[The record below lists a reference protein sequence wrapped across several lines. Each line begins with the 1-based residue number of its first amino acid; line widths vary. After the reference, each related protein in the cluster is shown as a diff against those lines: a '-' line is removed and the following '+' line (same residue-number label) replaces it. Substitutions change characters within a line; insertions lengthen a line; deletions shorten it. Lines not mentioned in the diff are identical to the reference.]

1 MASPR
6 SSASAK
12 RDAEKDSL
20 LGVLLRL
27 VRHPLRAIA
36 MGLAAFC
43 VVSDIALTTGIVS
56 TVLGAMAGVF
66 VGELFGRSRL
76 KLGWVLAGLALFA
89 LGAIGVA
96 AAMVHVESIVS
107 ALGTGGA
114 LRSVGFLRYGAVA
127 FAAVTAMRASARRQ
141 PALLALELAFMVLAV
156 ASALAAHRHGVIA
169 RPLWLSDWAW
179 RQGIDP
185 SDILVAMGVAA
196 ALLAISLLLFERK
209 GRLSIAVLPLLPLL
223 AMLAVSCLEASGAGP
238 ELGEASPDAGD
249 EDGDDPHDM
258 DEGDPD
264 DHGQGHADGGERDR
278 DAGPRRDGGSSSGGD
293 AGARDGGAGGGDGG
307 MDGGAGGGDGGLR
320 DGGSGGAGLD
330 GGDGGGSGGGGDAS
344 TDGGGGGG
352 GADGGS
358 ADGGGGGGGWEG
370 WDAGLD
376 DLELPP
382 ADTSSGDGEGGGSGG
397 PPPDDLF
404 DQPPA
409 TGEASA
415 APTAIVLFEND
426 YSPPSGTY
434 YFRQDVWSDFNGS
447 RLVPSRLPEADR
459 EVARRFPAGRLE
471 VLAPPEE
478 GRTAVVA
485 TVALMVEQDTPFALE
500 SAVWFGDAQN
510 PNRQRFRRAYR
521 FLSRSQSLEYRDLL
535 GHRAGDPEWPP
546 ELRELYLRQHPDP
559 RFAELANEIV
569 NEMPPERRSDPFA
582 RAVAIKLWLDQRLTY
597 STRERHADAQDP
609 TADFLFG
616 NRIGYCVHFSHAATF
631 LYRGAGVPAR
641 VGVGYATP
649 EANRRGGSALL
660 VRSGEAHAWPE
671 LYLED
676 VGWVVLD
683 IAAHENLDP
692 PGPPSDEDLQR
703 LLGEMAREQ
712 PPDPADEAQ
721 REEQRPRTPPASVI
735 GWSLLLL
742 FAAALAVILLVLYGV
757 KLWRRVAP
765 GFAGRAQLP
774 RVAYRLALDRLA
786 EVGLSRELG
795 ETREQFAKRVARA
808 VPSFEEATAMVLQA
822 KLGAPA
828 PIESSPEHDPVR
840 WRVVTKGI
848 RLEVRRST
856 KWWRRVLGL
865 LHPVAFLDAR

>member
-1 MASPR
+1 MASHR
-6 SSASAK
+6 TSASAK

-20 LGVLLRL
+20 FGVLLRL
-27 VRHPLRAIA
+27 ARHPLRALA

-56 TVLGAMAGVF
+56 AVLGAMLGVF
-66 VGELFGRSRL
+66 AGEIFGRSRL
-76 KLGWVLAGLALFA
+76 KLGWVLGGLALFA
-89 LGAIGVA
+89 LGAIGLA
-96 AAMVHVESIVS
+96 AAMVRIESLVS
-107 ALGTGGA
+107 ALGTAGA

-127 FAAVTAMRASARRQ
+127 FAVVTAMRASARRR
-141 PALLALELAFMVLAV
+141 PALLAIELGFVVLAV

-179 RQGIDP
+179 RHGIDP
-185 SDILVAMGVAA
+185 SDILVALGVAA

-209 GRLSIAVLPLLPLL
+209 GRLSFAVLPLLPLL
-223 AMLAVSCLEASGAGP
+223 AMLAVSCLEVSGAGP

-249 EDGDDPHDM
+249 EDGDEPHDM
-258 DEGDPD
+258 DEGDED
-264 DHGQGHADGGERDR
+264 DHGQGSADGGRDG
-278 DAGPRRDGGSSSGGD
+278 DAGARRDGGSSSGGD
-293 AGARDGGAGGGDGG
+293 AGVRDGGAGSGDGGARDGGTSGGDGG
-307 MDGGAGGGDGGLR
+307 AQ
-320 DGGSGGAGLD
+320 DGGSGGPGLD

-344 TDGGGGGG
+344 TDGGGSGG

-358 ADGGGGGGGWEG
+358 TDGGGGGGGWEG

-409 TGEASA
+409 TGDASA
-415 APTAIVLFEND
+415 APMAIVLFESD

-434 YFRQDVWSDFNGS
+434 YFRQDVWSDFNGT

-478 GRTAVVA
+478 GRTAVMA

-500 SAVWFGDAQN
+500 SAVYFGDARN

-521 FLSRSQSLEYRDLL
+521 FLSRSQSLEYAELL
-535 GHRAGDPEWPP
+535 GRRAGNPEWPP

-559 RFAELANEIV
+559 RFFELATEIV
-569 NEMPPERRSDPFA
+569 NEMPPARQSDPFA

-597 STRERHADAQDP
+597 STRERHADVEDP

-671 LYLED
+671 IYLEG
-676 VGWVVLD
+676 VGWIVLD

-692 PGPPSDEDLQR
+692 PGPPSDDDLQR

-712 PPDPADEAQ
+712 PPDPADEARQ
-721 REEQRPRTPPASVI
+721 EEDRQRTPPASVI
-735 GWSLLLL
+735 GWSLLIL
-742 FAAALAVILLVLYGV
+742 FSLALAAILLVLYGV

-765 GFAGRAQLP
+765 AFVGRAKLP

-795 ETREQFAKRVARA
+795 ETREQFAKRVAPTA
-808 VPSFEEATAMVLQA
+808 PSFEKATEMVLAA

-828 PIESSPEHDPVR
+828 PVESRAEHDPAQ
-840 WRVVTKGI
+840 WKEVTKGI
-848 RLEVRRST
+848 RLEVAQHT
-856 KWWRRVLGL
+856 KWWRRMLGL